1 MSARVRRRHVTHI
14 TTAHRPTDNRIMK
27 KECAALL
34 AAGLPV
40 ELIAP
45 LGGDDEIGGVHVRG
59 IPLHSGRVSRL
70 LLGPVD
76 VWRKLRRL
84 DPAVIHVHDPEL
96 IPLALIWRL
105 GRGRSAVYDSHED
118 LPKQVMGK
126 RYIPGHLRPMV
137 SKAAGLLEWCAGRYL
152 DAIVAATPR
161 IAQNYRHGR
170 VVLVQNFPWLES
182 FPEPAQWSEA
192 STGPAVYVG
201 ALTTER
207 GVAEM
212 INAVTGGEYKQELLL
227 AGPATPEVLE
237 LLDRSGS
244 LVRYMGVAAPEEIPR
259 LLAESSV
266 GLALFHP
273 MPNHLESQPTKIFEY
288 MAAGKPFIA
297 SDFESWRNLLGRF
310 ECGLFVDPM
319 NVSEIQDAMR
329 KLTEDPCLAHE
340 MGMRGRSAMLERF
353 TFETEA
359 GTLVSLTRDLL
370 GS

>member
-1 MSARVRRRHVTHI
+1 
-14 TTAHRPTDNRIMK
+14 
-27 KECAALL
+27 
-34 AAGLPV
+34 
-40 ELIAP
+40 
-45 LGGDDEIGGVHVRG
+45 
-59 IPLHSGRVSRL
+59 
-70 LLGPVD
+70 
-76 VWRKLRRL
+76 
-84 DPAVIHVHDPEL
+84 
-96 IPLALIWRL
+96 
-105 GRGRSAVYDSHED
+105 
-118 LPKQVMGK
+118 
-126 RYIPGHLRPMV
+126 
-137 SKAAGLLEWCAGRYL
+137 
-152 DAIVAATPR
+152 
-161 IAQNYRHGR
+161 
-170 VVLVQNFPWLES
+170 
-182 FPEPAQWSEA
+182 
-192 STGPAVYVG
+192 
-201 ALTTER
+201 
-207 GVAEM
+207 
-212 INAVTGGEYKQELLL
+212 
-227 AGPATPEVLE
+227 
-237 LLDRSGS
+237 
-244 LVRYMGVAAPEEIPR
+244 MGVAAPEEIPR